1 MKKTNNRLI
10 GMFLLGAIVLTI
22 GAITLFGSRD
32 LFEKKRHFVA
42 YFEQSVTGLNIGA
55 PIKFRGIE
63 VGQVKTIEGV
73 YDTETSIVT
82 PRLVLEFYPE
92 KLRNA
97 QVAKGEYTLF
107 RPLVE
112 RGMRASLKSQ
122 SLLTGQLYIS
132 LDFYENKPERQLGDG
147 NDKYPEMPTIDSGLG
162 EIFQAFEDLPLDVL
176 VAQLTNTLQS
186 VEEILQNDGVEESA
200 NYLPILLKDTDAAIT
215 AIATFISGDLPNT
228 SEQLRSF
235 LRTGEGSVEQLTN
248 RLTSETLVD
257 MEKTLKELELTL
269 STARARLDKS
279 DPVSYEATNALREVT
294 NAAASLRRFTNYLEA
309 HPEALLRGRN
319 Q

>member
-1 MKKTNNRLI
+1 MKKTDNRLI
-10 GMFLLGAIVLTI
+10 GMFILGAIVLII

-32 LFEKKRHFVA
+32 LFQKKRHFVA
-42 YFEQSVTGLNIGA
+42 YFEQSVTGLNVGA

-73 YDTETSIVT
+73 YDPETSTVT
-82 PRLVLEFYPE
+82 PRLLLEFYPE

-97 QVAKGEYTLF
+97 RVERDEYTLF

-132 LDFYENKPERQLGDG
+132 LDFYKNKAERQLGDG
-147 NDKYPEMPTIDSGLG
+147 NDKFPEMPTIDSGLG
-162 EIFQAFEDLPLDVL
+162 EIFQAFEDLPLDAL
-176 VAQLTNTLQS
+176 VVQLTNTLRS
-186 VEEILQNDGVEESA
+186 VEEIPQNDGINETA
-200 NYLPILLKDTDAAIT
+200 DYLPVLLKDTDAAI
-215 AIATFISGDLPNT
+215 IALTTFLNGELPST
-228 SEQLRSF
+228 SKQLRSF
-235 LRTGEGSVEQLTN
+235 LKTGEGSVDQLTTK
-248 RLTSETLVD
+248 LTQETLVD
-257 MEKTLKELELTL
+257 VRKTLRELELTL
-269 STARARLDKS
+269 ATVRERLDKN
-279 DPVSYEATNALREVT
+279 DPVSYEAANALREVS

-309 HPEALLRGRN
+309 NPEALLRGRN